1 MNKTNKFQ
9 IFSIMTLIVLTASV
23 VVGSSYTSTT
33 TSSSF
38 GLIPALAIIEEDT
51 ARDLGNVLDDDAT
64 EELTEVLEDD
74 SGARED
80 FFEVLEQFDAA
91 DDESVQAV
99 VDFINEEVG

>member
-9 IFSIMTLIVLTASV
+9 IFSIMTLIVLIAVSV
-23 VVGSSYTSTT
+23 VVGSSYTT
-33 TSSSF
+33 SSF
-38 GLIPALAIIEEDT
+38 GLIPALATIEEDT
-51 ARDLGNVLDDDAT
+51 TRDLANVLDEDTT